1 MNISFDPNQIEE
13 QKKDVV
19 QLTPEEQREKEK
31 NRRINDVANTLSI
44 VVKSYIPT
52 KNGHSVILPDN
63 FIKSAKAFVKN
74 SSVLKNITDN
84 NTIVSALLHCAS
96 DGLLPDGRQATLVTY
111 NGVLTYVPM
120 YQGLIE
126 ILYRGGA
133 VRSVNTHI
141 IYDND
146 TFDVQMGTEERI
158 IHTPNILKNGN
169 KIAVYAV
176 ATLNTGGKVHCLLK
190 RDEVES
196 IKAEMINKLVKKK
209 KSDNPSIRKEEEK
222 EEARRIENSPW
233 TRHEDEMWKKTA
245 IRRLYKMIPKSNT
258 DIVQQ
263 RSPEEYEGYVPVMHD
278 DVIDVSHMKEAPEPK
293 KVTNVN
299 ATLEEITHA

>member
-1 MNISFDPNQIEE
+1 MNSHIEI
-13 QKKDVV
+13 KKEVLSK
-19 QLTPEEQREKEK
+19 LTPEQERKQK
-31 NRRINDVANTLSI
+31 NGMRADEIGSELSI
-44 VVKSYIPT
+44 IVESYIPSR
-52 KNGHSVILPDN
+52 NGKPVINQEN
-63 FIKSAKAFVKN
+63 FIKSAKTFLRN
-74 SSVLKNITDN
+74 FDEITDK
-84 NTIVSALLHCAS
+84 NTIISALLHCAS

-133 VRSVNTHI
+133 VQSVNAQI

-146 TFDVQMGTEERI
+146 TCEVQMGTEERI
-158 IHTPNILKNGN
+158 IHKPNIQSENGK

-190 RDEVES
+190 RDDIER
-196 IKAEMINKLVKKK
+196 IKAEKIQKMNNPNK
-209 KSDNPSIRKEEEK
+209 
-222 EEARRIENSPW
+222 SPW
-233 TRHEDEMWKKTA
+233 VKHEDEMWKKTA

-258 DIVQQ
+258 NIVQQ

-278 DVIDVSHMKEAPEPK
+278 DIIDVSHMKEAPEPK

-299 ATLEEITHA
+299 ATLEEITNA